1 MALVQTDR
9 YRQYRHYFVGLGSLY
24 KKKQARVYTGIVLT
38 IFTVS
43 FFGFFAIRPTLVTIS
58 GLLKEIKD
66 KKGVVKQMDDK
77 ITALANAQTNY
88 SQVEEELYLVD
99 QSLPLDP
106 DLASLMKQLEVLARA
121 NSVTLESIQYN
132 KINLLGE
139 IEKEEGQ
146 KAGFSISLS
155 GSYDNLKQFLHSLDN
170 LRRIILVDSFSFST
184 KTEEE
189 MQVLMLN
196 VTAKAYYLTKNQ

>member
-1 MALVQTDR
+1 MPLVETNRYYR
-9 YRQYRHYFVGLGSLY
+9 YRRYFVGLGALY
-24 KKKQARVYTGIVLT
+24 KKKQARVYTGIVLS

-66 KKGVVKQMDDK
+66 KKEVVKQMDDK
-77 ITALANAQTNY
+77 ITALSNAQINY
-88 SQVEEELYLVD
+88 NQIEDELFLVD

-106 DLASLMKQLEVLARA
+106 DLASLMKQLEVLARD
-121 NSVTLESIQYN
+121 NSITLESIQYN
-132 KINLLGE
+132 KTNLLGE
-139 IEKEEGQ
+139 TEKEEGQ
-146 KAGFSISLS
+146 KASFTISLS
-155 GSYDNLKQFLHSLDN
+155 GNYDNLKQFLHSLDN
-170 LRRIILVDSFSFST
+170 LRRIILVNSFSFTT

-189 MQVLMLN
+189 SQILMLN

>member
-1 MALVQTDR
+1 VALVQTDR
-9 YRQYRHYFVGLGSLY
+9 YRQYRRYFIGLGALY

-38 IFTVS
+38 IFTVA

-58 GLLKEIKD
+58 GLFKEIKD
-66 KKGVVKQMDDK
+66 KKEVVKQMDEK
-77 ITALANAQTNY
+77 IADLTKAQINY
-88 SQVEEELYLVD
+88 SQIEDELYLVD

-106 DLASLMKQLEVLARA
+106 DLASLMKQLESLART
-121 NSVTLESIQYN
+121 NSVTLESVQYD

-139 IEKEEGQ
+139 AEKEEGQ
-146 KAGFSISLS
+146 KAAFTLSLS
-155 GSYDNLKQFLHSLDN
+155 GNYADLKQFLYSLDN
-170 LRRIILVDSFSFST
+170 LRRIILVDGFSFST

-189 MQVLMLN
+189 IQILMLN